1 MEGNWTD
8 QNNLPYV
15 QHLQS
20 STDSPPPEDDTKL
33 ELFNL
38 SLEDS
43 GLYSCRV
50 KNQYGGAVATGSVN
64 VTLATSCVD
73 CQAAS
78 TSHEIKYHYSTLTNP
93 NNSHHLRFRKHS
105 VALIIGLGGT
115 IAAIFFCLSFGIFL
129 KYR

>member
-38 SLEDS
+38 TLEDS

-50 KNQYGGAVATGSVN
+50 KNKYGGAVVTGSIN
-64 VTLATSCVD
+64 VTLKSSNGEQGHSGSDWSKV
-73 CQAAS
+73 
-78 TSHEIKYHYSTLTNP
+78 EIK
-93 NNSHHLRFRKHS
+93 
-105 VALIIGLGGT
+105 
-115 IAAIFFCLSFGIFL
+115 
-129 KYR
+129 

>member
-8 QNNLPYV
+8 HNNLPYV

-38 SLEDS
+38 TLQDS

-50 KNQYGGAVATGSVN
+50 KNKYGGAVATGSIN
-64 VTLATSCVD
+64 VTLKSPGGE
-73 CQAAS
+73 QALS
-78 TSHEIKYHYSTLTNP
+78 GSDWSKVEIKY
-93 NNSHHLRFRKHS
+93 
-105 VALIIGLGGT
+105 
-115 IAAIFFCLSFGIFL
+115 
-129 KYR
+129 

>member
-33 ELFNL
+33 ELLNL
-38 SLEDS
+38 TLEDT

-50 KNQYGGAVATGSVN
+50 KNQYGGAVATGFIN
-64 VTLATSCVD
+64 VTLQTSGV
-73 CQAAS
+73 AGLSLS
-78 TSHEIKYHYSTLTNP
+78 TSDQIK
-93 NNSHHLRFRKHS
+93 
-105 VALIIGLGGT
+105 
-115 IAAIFFCLSFGIFL
+115 
-129 KYR
+129 

>member
-8 QNNLPYV
+8 RNNLPYV

-20 STDSPPPEDDTKL
+20 STDSPPPEDDTRL

-38 SLEDS
+38 SLEDT

-50 KNQYGGAVATGSVN
+50 KNQYGGAVATGSIN
-64 VTLATSCVD
+64 VTLKTAGVEGQSL
-73 CQAAS
+73 S
-78 TSHEIKYHYSTLTNP
+78 SSEEIKYKHSTLTNT
-93 NNSHHLRFRKHS
+93 NHSQHLRFRKQS
-105 VALIIGLGGT
+105 MALIIGLGGT
-115 IAAIFFCLSFGIFL
+115 LAAVFFCLSFGIFL